1 MAAKKST
8 GSLAGK
14 AKATPAAKPAT
25 KAKTS
30 TAAAASAAPE
40 EVSYNLDQLHQ
51 TLGAPSAAITT
62 VLLGSRT
69 EDDFLVLGTSFASS
83 DILDS
88 VPRFLGTAQTY
99 FASSTPA
106 ARKRLLGISSDVF
119 ALAVSES
126 ITLRGKLR
134 DFRSSAGASAT
145 TRRDKLRAAVSESR
159 AKRDQLLSTLGGVVP
174 AKGKLRDK
182 LESSAGPAPT
192 PEEVAVA
199 LDTLS
204 DVVVLILKS
213 TDDETRGAYSA
224 IGIDDALAESLQAQA
239 KALRAADDVASG
251 GDPSKSVNQRD
262 LDLQD
267 GRVLHV
273 ITHIYRAFREAH
285 GITATVVQPPLGR
298 LRRLATKLASRT
310 APKKSPATP

>member
-1 MAAKKST
+1 MAAKKNT
-8 GSLAGK
+8 
-14 AKATPAAKPAT
+14 TEPAAKPA
-25 KAKTS
+25 ARARTS
-30 TAAAASAAPE
+30 AASAAPE
-40 EVSYNLDQLHQ
+40 EVSYSLDQLQQ

-69 EDDFLVLGTSFASS
+69 DDDFLALGTSFASS
-83 DILDS
+83 DIIDS
-88 VPRFLGTAQTY
+88 APRFLGTAHAY

-106 ARKRLLGISSDVF
+106 ARKRLVGISTDVF

-134 DFRSSAGASAT
+134 DFRSSAGASAA
-145 TRRDKLRAAVSESR
+145 TRRDKLRASVSESR
-159 AKRDQLLSTLGGVVP
+159 AKRDQVLSTLGGVVP

-204 DVVVLILKS
+204 DVVVQVLKS
-213 TDDETRGAYSA
+213 SSEETRGAYGA

-239 KALRAADDVASG
+239 KALRAADDVATG
-251 GDPSKSVNQRD
+251 GDPSKSVSQRD

-267 GRVLHV
+267 GRVLHI
-273 ITHIYRAFREAH
+273 ITHIFRAFREAH
-285 GITATVVQPPLGR
+285 GITATVVQPPLGK
-298 LRRLATKLASRT
+298 LRRIATKSSSSA
-310 APKKSPATP
+310 APKKSPAKP

>member
-1 MAAKKST
+1 MAAKKNT
-8 GSLAGK
+8 
-14 AKATPAAKPAT
+14 TEPAAKPAT
-25 KAKTS
+25 RARTS
-30 TAAAASAAPE
+30 AAAAEPE
-40 EVSYNLDQLHQ
+40 EVSYSLDALHQ
-51 TLGAPSAAITT
+51 ALGAPSAAITT

-69 EDDFLVLGTSFASS
+69 EDDFLALGTSFASS
-83 DILDS
+83 DIIDS
-88 VPRFLGTAQTY
+88 APRFLGTAQAY
-99 FASSTPA
+99 FASCTPA
-106 ARKRLLGISSDVF
+106 ARKRLVGISTDVF

-134 DFRSSAGASAT
+134 DFRSSAGASAA
-145 TRRDKLRAAVSESR
+145 TRRDKLRASVSESR
-159 AKRDQLLSTLGGVVP
+159 AKRDQVLSTLGGVVP

-204 DVVVLILKS
+204 DVVVQVLTS
-213 TDDETRGAYSA
+213 SNEETRGAYSA

-239 KALRAADDVASG
+239 KALRAADDVATG
-251 GDPSKSVNQRD
+251 GDPSKSVSQRD

-285 GITATVVQPPLGR
+285 GITATVVQPPLGK
-298 LRRLATKLASRT
+298 LRRIATKSSSSAS
-310 APKKSPATP
+310 PKKSPAKP

>member
-1 MAAKKST
+1 MAAKKNT
-8 GSLAGK
+8 
-14 AKATPAAKPAT
+14 TEPAAKPA
-25 KAKTS
+25 ARARTS
-30 TAAAASAAPE
+30 AASAAPE
-40 EVSYNLDQLHQ
+40 EVSYSLDQLHQ

-69 EDDFLVLGTSFASS
+69 DDDFLALGTSFASS
-83 DILDS
+83 DIIDS
-88 VPRFLGTAQTY
+88 APRFLGTAHAY

-106 ARKRLLGISSDVF
+106 ARKRLVGISTDVF

-134 DFRSSAGASAT
+134 DFRSSAGASAA

-159 AKRDQLLSTLGGVVP
+159 AKRDQVLSTLGGVVP

-204 DVVVLILKS
+204 DVVAQVLKS
-213 TDDETRGAYSA
+213 TNEETRGAYSA

-239 KALRAADDVASG
+239 KALRAADDVATG
-251 GDPSKSVNQRD
+251 GDPSKSVSQRD

-267 GRVLHV
+267 GRVLHI

-285 GITATVVQPPLGR
+285 GITSTVVQPPLGK
-298 LRRLATKLASRT
+298 LRRIATKSSSSASS
-310 APKKSPATP
+310 KKSPAKP

>member
-1 MAAKKST
+1 MAAKKKT
-8 GSLAGK
+8 TA
-14 AKATPAAKPAT
+14 APAAKP
-25 KAKTS
+25 
-30 TAAAASAAPE
+30 AAASAAPE

-51 TLGAPSAAITT
+51 TLGAPSSAITA

-69 EDDFLVLGTSFASS
+69 DDDFLALGTSFASS
-83 DILDS
+83 DILES
-88 VPRFLGTAQTY
+88 VPRFLGTAHAFY
-99 FASSTPA
+99 ASSTA
-106 ARKRLLGISSDVF
+106 TARKRLIGLSPDVF

-134 DFRSSAGASAT
+134 DLRSSAGASAT

-159 AKRDQLLSTLGGVVP
+159 GKRDQVLTTLSGVVP

-199 LDTLS
+199 LDTLGE
-204 DVVVLILKS
+204 VVASVLKAA
-213 TDDETRGAYSA
+213 TDDTRSAYASL
-224 IGIDDALAESLQAQA
+224 GIDDALAESLQAQA
-239 KALRAADDVASG
+239 KTLREASDVASG
-251 GDPSKSVNQRD
+251 GDPIKSVNQRE
-262 LDLQD
+262 LDIQD
-267 GRVLHV
+267 GRVLHL

-298 LRRLATKLASRT
+298 LRRLATKSSART
-310 APKKSPATP
+310 APTKSPAKP

>member
-1 MAAKKST
+1 MAAKKT
-8 GSLAGK
+8 
-14 AKATPAAKPAT
+14 TKPAT

-30 TAAAASAAPE
+30 TAAAAPAAPE

-51 TLGAPSAAITT
+51 ALGAPSSAITT

-69 EDDFLVLGTSFASS
+69 DDDFLALGTSFASS

-88 VPRFLGTAQTY
+88 APRFLGTAHAY
-99 FASSTPA
+99 YASSTSA
-106 ARKRLLGISSDVF
+106 ARKRLIGISPDVF

-134 DFRSSAGASAT
+134 EFRSSAGASAA
-145 TRRDKLRAAVSESR
+145 TRRDKLRATVSESR
-159 AKRDQLLSTLGGVVP
+159 AKRDQVLSTLGGVVS

-182 LESSAGPAPT
+182 LDASAGPAPT

-204 DVVVLILKS
+204 DVVTLVLKS
-213 TDDETRGAYSA
+213 ATDETRSAYSA
-224 IGIDDALAESLQAQA
+224 IGIDEALAASLQAQA
-239 KALRAADDVASG
+239 KTLREADDVANG
-251 GDPSKSVNQRD
+251 GDPNKSVNQRD

-285 GITATVVQPPLGR
+285 GVSATVVVPPLGK
-298 LRRLATKLASRT
+298 LRRIAGNLAPRK
-310 APKKSPATP
+310 PATPRATP

>member
-1 MAAKKST
+1 MAAKKIT

-25 KAKTS
+25 KAKIS
-30 TAAAASAAPE
+30 TAAAASATPK
-40 EVSYNLDQLHQ
+40 EVTYNLDQLQQ

-69 EDDFLVLGTSFASS
+69 DDDFLALGTSFSTS
-83 DILDS
+83 DILES
-88 VPRFLGTAQTY
+88 APRFLGTAQAY

-106 ARKRLLGISSDVF
+106 ARKRLVGISPDVF
-119 ALAVSES
+119 ALAVGES
-126 ITLRGKLR
+126 ITLRSKLR

-159 AKRDQLLSTLGGVVP
+159 AKRDQVLSTLGGVVP
-174 AKGKLRDK
+174 SKGKLRDK
-182 LESSAGPAPT
+182 LQSSAGPAPT

-204 DVVVLILKS
+204 DVVTLILKS
-213 TDDETRGAYSA
+213 TDDATRGAYSA
-224 IGIDDALAESLQAQA
+224 IGIDDALAESLQSQA
-239 KALRAADDVASG
+239 KALRAADDVATG
-251 GDPSKSVNQRD
+251 GDPSKSVSQRE

-298 LRRLATKLASRT
+298 LRRLASRPKQST
-310 APKKSPATP
+310 APAKP